1 MAYTKK
7 NIRVTRISQLEDY
20 INSWASE
27 IPWMECVSNHDHDP
41 SDRSILYFQATGS
54 DPSGLMFSVSSGYIG
69 RMNDTGAL
77 LLNAGYNHFDFDTLD
92 YNNHFYYNNTGIMLK
107 TDFSS
112 SWIDAAYISDNFIAF
127 TIDNV
132 NSAVDRSLKN
142 IAFVIAKTDYGDVA
156 YIFDSALAN
165 SYDNVNS
172 KDVIAINYD
181 TEVLCTIPT
190 FDNNYGDGGRTSNM
204 TVLTPIPCNDNK
216 NRMVLDV
223 YAVSSKQHN
232 SYCDIINISGHN
244 YLTNGK
250 IACKLD

>member
-7 NIRVTRISQLEDY
+7 NIRVTRISELEDY
-20 INSWASE
+20 INLWASE
-27 IPWMECVSNHDHDP
+27 IPWMGCTSDHEHDP
-41 SDRSILYFQATGS
+41 SDRSVLYFYSSNLAR
-54 DPSGLMFSVSSGYIG
+54 SSGYIA
-69 RMNDTGAL
+69 RMNDNGAL
-77 LLNAGYNHFDFDTLD
+77 LLNAGYNHYNFDTLD
-92 YNNHFYYNNTGIMLK
+92 YNNQFYYNNTGISLR
-107 TDFSS
+107 TDFST

-127 TIDNV
+127 TIDNAG
-132 NSAVDRSLKN
+132 SAVDRSLKD
-142 IAFVIAKTDYGDVA
+142 IAFVIAKTDYDDIA

-181 TEVLCTIPT
+181 TEILCTIPT
-190 FDNNYGDGGRTSNM
+190 PDNNYSDGGRTSNM
-204 TVLTPIPCNDNK
+204 TVLSPIPCNDNK

-223 YAVSSKQHN
+223 YAVSSKQHE